1 MRIYVF
7 TDASI
12 IFQIKSIS
20 AGAHCLLY
28 LYRQN
33 KSSIL
38 SYHLVHDIQAILQDA
53 IFCCSKARVY
63 FPDSPLYLERNGPD
77 PAECFFGVFRAINRN
92 YSLES
97 LEFIHCASAL
107 SQDDHIIM
115 NKQSEWSRISI
126 LSNRQCLDYS
136 TIDQWDK

>member
-1 MRIYVF
+1 MTAFVIIIDNLIKASHKHNVPNATKFMLSFIETTIHKGNVLPYRLQSIKLELIRLSYVFEALMRIYVF

-12 IFQIKSIS
+12 TFQIKSIS

-38 SYHLVHDIQAILQDA
+38 SYHFVHDIQAILQDA

-63 FPDSPLYLERNGPD
+63 FPDSPLY
-77 PAECFFGVFRAINRN
+77 
-92 YSLES
+92 
-97 LEFIHCASAL
+97 
-107 SQDDHIIM
+107 
-115 NKQSEWSRISI
+115 
-126 LSNRQCLDYS
+126 
-136 TIDQWDK
+136 